1 MGSSLGIISSIVGCT
16 AKTTNQIIANMA
28 IMGIATAFTSVSTPA
43 FFEIIP
49 RGNRGFAIGALEL
62 SSLPWFMFSS
72 LIANSLVG
80 AGQWRWIYYM
90 ALILNVLGLAGIVIF
105 YKPPPRPESEF
116 SIWHQLIR
124 LDWFGIFLFLSGIT
138 LFLLGIF
145 FGAKSTTYAWNTAK
159 VLVTMV
165 PISFGNLTNMRFSE
179 LSFWFFSDS
188 GKFSPKYH
196 TRCSLLF
203 SSNMC
208 AVSIFSALP
217 CL

>member
-1 MGSSLGIISSIVGCT
+1 MGSSLGIISSIVGAT

-49 RGNRGFAIGALEL
+49 RGNRGFAIGALEF

-145 FGAKSTTYAWNTAK
+145 FGAKATSYAWNTPR

-165 PISFGNLTNMRFSE
+165 PPPENPTNMRSSE
-179 LSFWFFSDS
+179 L
-188 GKFSPKYH
+188 
-196 TRCSLLF
+196 LF
-203 SSNMC
+203 
-208 AVSIFSALP
+208 
-217 CL
+217 

>member
-49 RGNRGFAIGALEL
+49 RGNRGFAIGALEF

-124 LDWFGIFLFLSGIT
+124 LDWLGIFLFLSGIT

-165 PISFGNLTNMRFSE
+165 PISLEIGL
-179 LSFWFFSDS
+179 
-188 GKFSPKYH
+188 
-196 TRCSLLF
+196 
-203 SSNMC
+203 
-208 AVSIFSALP
+208 I
-217 CL
+217 